1 MKVRQCKQ
9 NGCRNLIPY
18 DDSYCDAHKALAESK
33 SIIKEQEQKRLES
46 VSEGYRQSERH
57 TRYQNSERFDELGHS
72 FYQSSKWKRLS
83 QRIKIRDLYI
93 DSIDNNSYDK
103 NEIVVDHIVPRLV
116 APELAM
122 NESNLWLLNRRH
134 HNQKTRIERKMSHE
148 KLMQMSKDDWIKML
162 KN

>member
-18 DDSYCDAHKALAESK
+18 ENDYCDAHRALNETRLRDEQQQEKALQ
-33 SIIKEQEQKRLES
+33 SISQ
-46 VSEGYRQSERH
+46 GYRASERH
-57 TRYQNSERFDELGHS
+57 TRYAHSARADELRHS

-83 QRIKIRDLYI
+83 QRIKIRDLYL

-103 NEIVVDHIVPRLV
+103 NEIIVDHIVPRLV

-134 HNQKTRIERKMSHE
+134 HNQKTRIEQQMSHE

>member
-9 NGCRNLIPY
+9 NGCRELIPY
-18 DDSYCDAHKALAESK
+18 ENDYCDAHKALAESK

-57 TRYQNSERFDELGHS
+57 TRYQNSERFTEIGAE

-83 QRIKIRDLYI
+83 QRIRVRDLYTCQVCGNKG
-93 DSIDNNSYDK
+93 SI
-103 NEIVVDHIVPRLV
+103 VDHIVMRR
-116 APELAM
+116 ADESRAM
-122 NESNLWLLNRRH
+122 DASNLWVLCRVC
-134 HNQKTRIERKMSHE
+134 HNKKSALEKASHE
-148 KLMQMSKDDWIKML
+148 KLMQTTKEDWIKML